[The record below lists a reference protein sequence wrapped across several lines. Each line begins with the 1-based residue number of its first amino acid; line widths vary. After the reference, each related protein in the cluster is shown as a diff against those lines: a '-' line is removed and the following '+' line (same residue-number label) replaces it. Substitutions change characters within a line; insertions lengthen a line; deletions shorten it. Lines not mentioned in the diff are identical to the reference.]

1 MAMDAE
7 SVLGADIGGTYI
19 KWVRL
24 SGRRVLDRGSIPTPS
39 SGPDAVVTA
48 IADIAVEQSVSALG
62 VAVPGHLTPDLL
74 RTTIIPNLNGN
85 WDGYALARALRE
97 ATCGPVSL
105 VNDARAFA
113 FAELTLGAARW
124 RPDAVFLTLGTGVGG
139 AIALDGVVLRG
150 TGDRLGEIGHVKVVP
165 DGACCS
171 CGASGCLEAYAGSRA
186 LLAAWSRGGHTNH
199 GVEELTRAAY
209 NGDPDAQLIFDS
221 AGRAIG
227 SALGSVLALLGFR
240 TAVIGGGVAAAF
252 ELMRPTVTKELKSR
266 ASLIGHV
273 ELLLAELGPE
283 AGAIGAALH
292 IAVPGGGS

>member
-1 MAMDAE
+1 MTIDAE
-7 SVLGADIGGTYI
+7 SATTPVLGADIGGTYI

-24 SGRRVLDRGSIPTPS
+24 SGRRVLDSGSIPTPS
-39 SGPDAVVTA
+39 SGPDAVVKA
-48 IADIAVEQSVSALG
+48 IAGIAVEQSVSALG

-150 TGDRLGEIGHVKVVP
+150 TGDRLGEI
-165 DGACCS
+165 CS

-186 LLAAWSRGGHTNH
+186 LLAAWSRGGRANQ
-199 GVEELTRAAY
+199 GVEELTRAG
-209 NGDPDAQLIFDS
+209 NKGDPDAQLIFDA

-227 SALGSVLALLGFR
+227 SALGSVLALFGFR

-252 ELMRPTVTKELKSR
+252 ELMRPTVAEELKSR
-266 ASLIGHV
+266 ASLIGPV
-273 ELLLAELGPE
+273 ELLLAELGPQ